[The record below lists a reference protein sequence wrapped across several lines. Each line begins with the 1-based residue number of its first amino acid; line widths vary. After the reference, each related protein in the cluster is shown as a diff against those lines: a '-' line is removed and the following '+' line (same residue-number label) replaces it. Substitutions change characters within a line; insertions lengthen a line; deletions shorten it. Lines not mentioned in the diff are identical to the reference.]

1 MENKF
6 LGSTGLAKILE
17 RLYDTF
23 SKVGHT
29 HDKSQITDFPTIPT
43 NTSQLTND
51 SGYITADELDETII
65 VDSELLDG
73 SENPV
78 QNKVIKTEFDR
89 VHDLIGDDNVPAQ
102 IENAIGS
109 LTSEDVDIYVQNEE
123 PIDASEGAIW
133 IDMDEDTSLSPSVNI
148 ELDQTLTIEGMAA
161 DAKAV
166 GDVVDSIMSH
176 AGEVEANLSDYK
188 TTVSEQFIEI
198 NTTINDHIADKNNPH
213 DVTKNQI
220 GLDQVD
226 NTSDLNKPISYAVRE
241 ALDEKANVEHG
252 THIPTC
258 SASNDGQFLRVIDGV
273 ASWSIVPSAKEAVF

>member
-102 IENAIGS
+102 IENAIES
-109 LTSEDVDIYVQNEE
+109 LTSEDVDIYVQNDE
-123 PIDASEGAIW
+123 PFDASEGALW
-133 IDMDEDTSLSPSVNI
+133 IDMDEDISSSPSVNI
-148 ELDQTLTIEGMAA
+148 ELDQTLAVEGMAA

-166 GDVVDSIMSH
+166 GDAIVRLSEEGSKHLTVDIDDANESIPNLINADTLGGKS
-176 AGEVEANLSDYK
+176 ESELSVANADNLGGYQSEDYIK
-188 TTVSEQFIEI
+188 KIEI
-198 NTTINDHIADKNNPH
+198 LNAIYPVGSIY
-213 DVTKNQI
+213 
-220 GLDQVD
+220 
-226 NTSDLNKPISYAVRE
+226 TSVNS
-241 ALDEKANVEHG
+241 
-252 THIPTC
+252 
-258 SASNDGQFLRVIDGV
+258 ID
-273 ASWSIVPSAKEAVF
+273 P

>member
-198 NTTINDHIADKNNPH
+198 NTTITEATPTTLGFPI
-213 DVTKNQI
+213 
-220 GLDQVD
+220 
-226 NTSDLNKPISYAVRE
+226 NKLP
-241 ALDEKANVEHG
+241 N
-252 THIPTC
+252 
-258 SASNDGQFLRVIDGV
+258 
-273 ASWSIVPSAKEAVF
+273 